1 MNIIIDAMGGD
12 NAPDQIALGA
22 IQAAKD
28 FGCEVVL
35 VGRGEAILRA
45 LKDQGIET
53 LPKGVEIA
61 NADDVVDMHDDPA
74 TVVKKKKDSSMV
86 VGLNML
92 KEGGGDAF
100 VSAGSTGALL
110 SAATLTV
117 RRVKGIRRAA
127 MAPQIPTKTGREA
140 VLIDC
145 GATADCT
152 PEFLLQFA
160 FMGSYYAEKVLGI
173 ENPRVALLNIGAED
187 SKGGE
192 LQKAVYP
199 LLKQAGEAGAINFTG
214 NIEARDV
221 PLGGADVVVADG
233 FSGNILLKGIEGTAL
248 FMASMMKDMFK
259 KNVLTK
265 LAALLCMDGVKAFK
279 KKMDYRETGGT
290 ALIGLSKPV
299 IKAHGS
305 SDALAIRNAI
315 RQAIGAGMLGAF
327 VDGTL
332 AGFAGFHGEGSIG
345 LLEVLPAYR
354 RRGLGEALLRGAVR
368 LALERGQYAF
378 GQVLIDNAPSL
389 ALQKK
394 VGMTLSEQP
403 LYWLFRR

>member
-1 MNIIIDAMGGD
+1 M
-12 NAPDQIALGA
+12 
-22 IQAAKD
+22 QA
-28 FGCEVVL
+28 
-35 VGRGEAILRA
+35 R
-45 LKDQGIET
+45 KDQGIET

-86 VGLNML
+86 VGLTML

-110 SAATLTV
+110 SAATLIV

-127 MAPQIPTKTGREA
+127 MGPHIPTKTGREC

-199 LLKQAGEAGAINFTG
+199 LLKQAGEAGRSTSPATSKRVTCRWAARTWSFPTASPAISCSRG
-214 NIEARDV
+214 SRAQR
-221 PLGGADVVVADG
+221 
-233 FSGNILLKGIEGTAL
+233 FSW
-248 FMASMMKDMFK
+248 
-259 KNVLTK
+259 
-265 LAALLCMDGVKAFK
+265 
-279 KKMDYRETGGT
+279 
-290 ALIGLSKPV
+290 P
-299 IKAHGS
+299 
-305 SDALAIRNAI
+305 
-315 RQAIGAGMLGAF
+315 
-327 VDGTL
+327 
-332 AGFAGFHGEGSIG
+332 
-345 LLEVLPAYR
+345 P
-354 RRGLGEALLRGAVR
+354 
-368 LALERGQYAF
+368 
-378 GQVLIDNAPSL
+378 
-389 ALQKK
+389 
-394 VGMTLSEQP
+394 
-403 LYWLFRR
+403 

>member
-1 MNIIIDAMGGD
+1 MRILVDAMGGD

-127 MAPQIPTKTGREA
+127 MLRR
-140 VLIDC
+140 
-145 GATADCT
+145 
-152 PEFLLQFA
+152 
-160 FMGSYYAEKVLGI
+160 S
-173 ENPRVALLNIGAED
+173 
-187 SKGGE
+187 
-192 LQKAVYP
+192 
-199 LLKQAGEAGAINFTG
+199 
-214 NIEARDV
+214 
-221 PLGGADVVVADG
+221 
-233 FSGNILLKGIEGTAL
+233 
-248 FMASMMKDMFK
+248 
-259 KNVLTK
+259 
-265 LAALLCMDGVKAFK
+265 
-279 KKMDYRETGGT
+279 
-290 ALIGLSKPV
+290 
-299 IKAHGS
+299 
-305 SDALAIRNAI
+305 
-315 RQAIGAGMLGAF
+315 
-327 VDGTL
+327 
-332 AGFAGFHGEGSIG
+332 
-345 LLEVLPAYR
+345 R
-354 RRGLGEALLRGAVR
+354 RRPAGR
-368 LALERGQYAF
+368 
-378 GQVLIDNAPSL
+378 PCS
-389 ALQKK
+389 
-394 VGMTLSEQP
+394 
-403 LYWLFRR
+403 

>member
-1 MNIIIDAMGGD
+1 MRILVDAMGGD

-28 FGCEVVL
+28 FNCEVVL

-160 FMGSYYAEKVLGI
+160 FMGSYCARKLLGV
-173 ENPRVALLNIGAED
+173 ERPRVALLNIGTED
-187 SKGGE
+187 SKGTD
-192 LQKAVYP
+192 LQKAALA
-199 LLKQAGEAGAINFTG
+199 LLRQAGADGHLNFIG
-214 NIEARDV
+214 NIEAKEAIKGGCDV
-221 PLGGADVVVADG
+221 IVTDG
-233 FSGNILLKGIEGTAL
+233 FSGNILLKTMEGVGSFAGHAL
-248 FMASMMKDMFK
+248 GDIFK
-259 KNVLTK
+259 KNLLTK
-265 LAALLCMDGVKAFK
+265 LAAAMVMPGLRAFK
-279 KKMDYRETGGT
+279 AQLDPNKVGGT
-290 ALIGLSKPV
+290 AFIGISKPV
-299 IKAHGS
+299 IKAHGAS
-305 SDALAIRNAI
+305 NA
-315 RQAIGAGMLGAF
+315 
-327 VDGTL
+327 
-332 AGFAGFHGEGSIG
+332 
-345 LLEVLPAYR
+345 
-354 RRGLGEALLRGAVR
+354 EA
-368 LALERGQYAF
+368 
-378 GQVLIDNAPSL
+378 IDNAIGQARQVAESGIIGQIQENVHL
-389 ALQKK
+389 MQLQA
-394 VGMTLSEQP
+394 E
-403 LYWLFRR
+403 

>member
-1 MNIIIDAMGGD
+1 MRILVDAMGGD

-100 VSAGSTGALL
+100 V
-110 SAATLTV
+110 AATLTV

-187 SKGGE
+187 SKGSE

-315 RQAIGAGMLGAF
+315 RQAIGAVEAD
-327 VDGTL
+327 VAATL
-332 AGFAGFHGEGSIG
+332 AANMDHMVIPKEYQHA
-345 LLEVLPAYR
+345 E
-354 RRGLGEALLRGAVR
+354 
-368 LALERGQYAF
+368 
-378 GQVLIDNAPSL
+378 
-389 ALQKK
+389 
-394 VGMTLSEQP
+394 
-403 LYWLFRR
+403 